1 MATPA
6 VEAAREVGAEIIS
19 DRVAAIEKA
28 GGTFPRIARE
38 LCSIAFSDIAD
49 YVTVAEGGELSAIPL
64 QTISPRKRKAIRKI
78 KENTKIT
85 ESSDGT
91 RLFKD
96 SRVEYELY
104 DKLDALKYLCRLRGD
119 EVEKVEHSGSLEIK
133 DAHSKLESKLLPELA
148 AGGAEGTAG
157 KPE

>member
-1 MATPA
+1 MTSNN
-6 VEAAREVGAEIIS
+6 AAELAKKNGSEIVNC
-19 DRVAAIEKA
+19 RVAAIEKA
-28 GGTFPRIARE
+28 GGTFAKIARE
-38 LCSIAFSDIAD
+38 LAAIAFSDIAD

-64 QTISPRKRKAIRKI
+64 QTISRRKRKAIRKI

-104 DKLDALKYLCRLRGD
+104 DKLDALKYLCKLRGD
-119 EVEKVEHSGSLEIK
+119 EVQKVEHQGNLTVKVVNFGSN
-133 DAHSKLESKLLPELA
+133 DPA
-148 AGGAEGTAG
+148 
-157 KPE
+157 